1 MAGTKRRAEEDKY
14 TEIKVKEYNEDADVV
29 VGSFFSGLNI
39 PDQTN
44 FDLFKHKSK
53 EQFELHGENN
63 TLEYTAN
70 SNEEDSNSAYT
81 LAVYDPVSKS
91 VELYEAPLLNG
102 KVISKSKRTFKGP
115 KIKQLG
121 LRNVEQRNALGEAFG
136 TKKAKSAISSLER
149 NRIDSEKLQDVQID
163 IVDSVKESTQALPSK
178 EQMDKE
184 SSDLRPIPS
193 INLDATSS
201 EDIYPIESI
210 IPTFDWESIR
220 INTIK
225 DESESSKKLELLPF
239 NGSNFIQL
247 HIDLQDNSKLKLLY
261 YLSILLGIYHN
272 RRVRD
277 KATLLT
283 KFKHQPAESLINN
296 ILSIFTI
303 SKSSKFGKAKDRSFF
318 IDPHNEDKLIC
329 HIIAIIFHI
338 DNFLIELQ
346 PLSFEL
352 NLKPTKLVNLCR
364 IMGANVKPPTMGQ
377 AEALNI
383 PKSQMATARLASLK
397 APVRLPDMS
406 RRAKK
411 GGR

>member
-1 MAGTKRRAEEDKY
+1 MVGTKRKVEEDKY
-14 TEIKVKEYNEDADVV
+14 TEIKVKEYNDGGDVV

-39 PDQTN
+39 PEQTS

-53 EQFELHGENN
+53 DQFELHGENN
-63 TLEYTAN
+63 TLEYTAQ
-70 SNEEDSNSAYT
+70 SDEGDAHSAYT
-81 LAVYDPVSKS
+81 LAVYDPVSKT
-91 VELYEAPLLNG
+91 VELFEAPMLKG
-102 KVISKSKRTFKGP
+102 KVISKSKRAYKGP

-149 NRIDSEKLQDVQID
+149 NRIDSDKLQDVQID
-163 IVDSVKESTQALPSK
+163 IVDSVKESTQALPSRA
-178 EQMDKE
+178 QMDKE
-184 SSDLRPIPS
+184 SSDLRPIPN

-210 IPTFDWESIR
+210 IPTSDWETIR
-220 INTIK
+220 INPIK
-225 DESESSKKLELLPF
+225 EEPETAKKLELLPF
-239 NGSNFIQL
+239 SGSNFIQL
-247 HIDLQDNSKLKLLY
+247 HISLPDDSKLKLLY

-318 IDPHNEDKLIC
+318 IDPHNEDKLVCYIL
-329 HIIAIIFHI
+329 AIIFHI

-364 IMGANVKPPTMGQ
+364 IMGANVKPPTLGQ

-383 PKSQMATARLASLK
+383 PKAQMAAARLASLK